1 MLLIFLSY
9 LIKFGTESL
18 INLIIRSQLEFVEG
32 SYHFRMWRANEYPY
46 EVEFYFFNWTN
57 SDRVRDPNIKPRF
70 EEIGPYRFELYI
82 NRTDIRIHHENSSV
96 TYAFTKRFVHIP
108 NMADRSLDDVIITL
122 NPIANVS

>member
-1 MLLIFLSY
+1 M
-9 LIKFGTESL
+9 
-18 INLIIRSQLEFVEG
+18 EFVEG
-32 SYHFRMWRANEYPY
+32 SYHFRMWRTNEYPY